1 VEISIDKGQFVYVPV
16 PSGYFA
22 EVLTFLNQLL
32 AASSAAEPGR
42 PGEEDLASDD
52 SEFWTYERL
61 SLLQSQLR
69 YQGARQALDL
79 AARESPRPVP
89 MTQVERE
96 TPSRTAREIAAD
108 LGALTKLCRKLFGRK
123 SWPMRA
129 VEMWAKDENK
139 WCMHYVMSS
148 DVAKR
153 WNSLSE
159 TPADKNVEK

>member
-1 VEISIDKGQFVYVPV
+1 MEISIDKGQFVYVPV
-16 PSGYFA
+16 PSGHFA

-32 AASSAAEPGR
+32 AASSSSEPGG
-42 PGEEDLASDD
+42 GEEDLASDD
-52 SEFWTYERL
+52 PEFWTSERL
-61 SLLQSQLR
+61 SLLRSQLR

-79 AARESPRPVP
+79 AAREAPRPVP
-89 MTQVERE
+89 ITQVERE

-148 DVAKR
+148 DVAER
-153 WNSLSE
+153 WKSLSE
-159 TPADKNVEK
+159 AAENKEGGK